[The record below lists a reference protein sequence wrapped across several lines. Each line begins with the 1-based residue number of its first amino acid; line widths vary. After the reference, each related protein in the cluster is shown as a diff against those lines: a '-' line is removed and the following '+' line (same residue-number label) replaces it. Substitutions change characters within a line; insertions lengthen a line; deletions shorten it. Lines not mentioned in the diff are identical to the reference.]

1 MFHSCSIFHS
11 IASTSLKTLH
21 YLKHCWH
28 CASGTVYVVK
38 TQHFGVSFYECAR
51 VARVL
56 DVCLHG
62 VPSSCQ
68 MGSGSTGCFG
78 CPALA
83 GKALQWA
90 ICAGSDLCFLQTCKW
105 IEEWKWKQKRNIK
118 CLIVSIRAF
127 NLCNGNHLNQ
137 SPHIFTL
144 STEYLYGRASPGR
157 EFRFFVWGCLYIM
170 CARGENKKLSF
181 HTWD

>member
-1 MFHSCSIFHS
+1 MFR
-11 IASTSLKTLH
+11 
-21 YLKHCWH
+21 
-28 CASGTVYVVK
+28 
-38 TQHFGVSFYECAR
+38 YECAR

-90 ICAGSDLCFLQTCKW
+90 MCAWSDLCFLQTCKW

-137 SPHIFTL
+137 SPTFLHFPQNPYIAELLQGENLDFLFEAVCTL
-144 STEYLYGRASPGR
+144 CA
-157 EFRFFVWGCLYIM
+157 
-170 CARGENKKLSF
+170 ARGENKKTFLPHLRLILKF
-181 HTWD
+181 GILRDGRD